1 MLAKMDGDRGEMQ
14 IAPAALLH
22 LGIGNYASAYW
33 NLYRVD
39 FYLPPANYR

>member
-1 MLAKMDGDRGEMQ
+1 VAKLDLHRGEMQ

-22 LGIGNYASAYW
+22 LGIGNYAGAYW

-39 FYLPPANYR
+39 FYFPSASYR